1 MQCSAGSPAGPVHSN
16 NTPCNHRAIT
26 EPTNRARSA
35 TSSGST
41 RGFSVIYK
49 SNHLFVIQ
57 LEGHHR
63 RQSARI
69 SKVVS
74 RRCFQNTHSY
84 SRRPCASPTSDKQEA
99 QCPGTIRPLKRVLSP
114 STSNR
119 QISRWR
125 DRVVVGGHFG
135 VLRIR
140 WKVECRR
147 RRPGRWDTISRKCYR
162 EFFGILLP
170 RVIKKANNKSPG

>member
-1 MQCSAGSPAGPVHSN
+1 MQCSAGSPAGPVRSN
-16 NTPCNHRAIT
+16 NTPCNHRAVT

-35 TSSGST
+35 ASSGST

-119 QISRWR
+119 QISSW
-125 DRVVVGGHFG
+125 VGDGGGGESFWGSQDAMEGRMPPPPAGSMGHNQPK
-135 VLRIR
+135 VL
-140 WKVECRR
+140 
-147 RRPGRWDTISRKCYR
+147 S
-162 EFFGILLP
+162 GIFWYTATKSD
-170 RVIKKANNKSPG
+170 KKG